1 VIEPSK
7 RRIPSVERMVAGV
20 VLLELVAHAELEY
33 RLGLLVEA

>member
-1 VIEPSK
+1 
-7 RRIPSVERMVAGV
+7 MVAGV